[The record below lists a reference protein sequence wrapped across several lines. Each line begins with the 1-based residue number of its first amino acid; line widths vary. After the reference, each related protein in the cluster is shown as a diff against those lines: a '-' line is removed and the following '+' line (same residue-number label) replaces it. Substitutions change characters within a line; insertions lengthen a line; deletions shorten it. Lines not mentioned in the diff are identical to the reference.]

1 MITVMLYSRQN
12 CHLCEVAKEELDS
25 LQDELPHKLVVV
37 DIDQDPKLQETFG
50 ELVPVVTVGPYQL
63 QAPFERKELA
73 VTLGAAQLGAR
84 QDLEVAQSYAQ
95 AGNKWTKADR
105 FSYWIAK
112 HYMAFLNTL
121 VLLYFTLPMLA
132 PVLMQAGATQPA
144 RAIYSLYGTTCHQL
158 AFRSWFLF
166 GDQNVYPRAAAGIP
180 TLTTYEQLT
189 GNHPEDLDS
198 ARVFIGDETSGYKV
212 ALCQRDLAIYGS
224 IVLFGLIFVATGR
237 IIRGLPWYIWILLA
251 LVPIGLDGVGQLISQ
266 PPFNLIPYR
275 ESTPFLRTF
284 TGFLFGFT
292 TAWFAYPM
300 VEETM
305 ADTRRIM
312 EAKLKWLRWSGEQS

>member
-12 CHLCEVAKEELDS
+12 CHLCEVAKQELDS

-37 DIDQDPKLQETFG
+37 DVDQDTQLRQTFG

-63 QAPFERKELA
+63 QAPFERKELM
-73 VTLGAAQLGAR
+73 VTLGAAQLGAK
-84 QDLEVAQSYAQ
+84 QDLEIAQSYSQ
-95 AGNKWTKADR
+95 AGGKWTKADR

-121 VLLYFTLPMLA
+121 VLLYFSLPLLA
-132 PVLMQAGATQPA
+132 PVLMQTGVLGPA
-144 RAIYSLYGTTCHQL
+144 RAIYRLYGTTCHQL

-166 GDQNVYPRAAAGIP
+166 GDQNVYPRAAADIP

-189 GNHPEDLDS
+189 GNHPEDLES
-198 ARVFIGDETSGYKV
+198 ARAYVGDKVSGYKI
-212 ALCQRDLAIYGS
+212 ALCQRDMAIYGS
-224 IVLFGLIFVATGR
+224 ILLFGLIFVATGR
-237 IIRGLPWYIWILLA
+237 AIRGLPWYIWILLA
-251 LVPIGLDGVGQLISQ
+251 LVPIGLDGVGQLVSQ
-266 PPFNLIPYR
+266 PPFNLLPYR

-312 EAKLKWLRWSGEQS
+312 EAKRKWLRWGSEQG

>member
-12 CHLCEVAKEELDS
+12 CHLCEVAKQELDS
-25 LQDELPHKLVVV
+25 MQNELPHKLVVV
-37 DIDQDPKLQETFG
+37 DVDQDPQLRQTFG

-63 QAPFERKELA
+63 QAPFERKELM
-73 VTLGAAQLGAR
+73 VTLGAAQLGAK
-84 QDLEVAQSYAQ
+84 QDLEVAQSYSL
-95 AGNKWTKADR
+95 AGGKWTKADR
-105 FSYWIAK
+105 FSFWIAK
-112 HYMAFLNTL
+112 HYMAFFNTL
-121 VLLYFTLPMLA
+121 VLLYFTLPLLA
-132 PVLMQAGATQPA
+132 PVMMQAGALRPA
-144 RAIYSLYGTTCHQL
+144 RVIYSLYGTTCHQL
-158 AFRSWFLF
+158 AFRSWFIF
-166 GDQNVYPRAAAGIP
+166 GEQNVYPRAAAGIP

-189 GNHPEDLDS
+189 GNHPEDLES
-198 ARVFIGDETSGYKV
+198 ARAYIGGGASGYKV
-212 ALCQRDLAIYGS
+212 ALCQRDMAIYGS
-224 IVLFGLIFVATGR
+224 ILLFGLIFVATGR

-251 LVPIGLDGVGQLISQ
+251 LVPIGLDGVGQLVSQ

-312 EAKLKWLRWSGEQS
+312 EAKRKWLRWSGEQG